1 MIQRI
6 CSAAKWLI
14 VPLLLISASGCTQ
27 TVLGPNLG
35 LLSYPIPLS
44 PYFQKREEDAYWDH
58 LRYKRCPVLG
68 PIAPGA
74 PEMALDP
81 PSEDEVMR
89 ALEKARPVQG
99 GIPWLHEVQR
109 NHVRIVSE
117 LMPHGDYIDPP
128 RVMPLVGPVQV
139 HHVKYKCIVY
149 YTEVTHIGWPVPYTT
164 TDEEC
169 QEVVYID
176 HTHLHAVG
184 VTPSD
189 YGPGSNY

>member
-6 CSAAKWLI
+6 CSAATGLL
-14 VPLLLISASGCTQ
+14 VLLLLVSVSGCTQ

-35 LLSYPIPLS
+35 LASYPIPLS
-44 PYFQKREEDAYWDH
+44 PYFQKREEDAYWNH
-58 LRYKRCPVLG
+58 LKYKRAVVLG
-68 PIAPGA
+68 PLTPGG
-74 PEMALDP
+74 PEAAMDP
-81 PSEDEVMR
+81 PSDDEVMR
-89 ALEKARPVQG
+89 ALESARPVQG

-117 LMPHGDYIDPP
+117 LISDYVDKQP

-139 HHVKYKCIVY
+139 HHVKYKCTVY
-149 YTEVTHIGWPVPYTT
+149 YTEVTHVGWPVPYTT

-184 VTPSD
+184 NLD